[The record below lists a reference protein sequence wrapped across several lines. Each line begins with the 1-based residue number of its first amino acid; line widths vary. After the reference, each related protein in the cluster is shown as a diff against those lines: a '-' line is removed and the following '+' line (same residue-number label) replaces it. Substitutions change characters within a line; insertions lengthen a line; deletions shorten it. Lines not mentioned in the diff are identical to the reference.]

1 MSASDQDI
9 IFNVKEL
16 LGPILAEYGLELYD
30 LVFKGAGKNGMLRV
44 FIDSKEGVTIDDC
57 ANVSR
62 ELGTL
67 LDIHD
72 VIDDSY
78 TLEVSSP
85 GLTRALRNPVDFVR
99 FIGKKVKIKTENE
112 IEAKTIFIGKLLDYK
127 DDKVTVETESGRYE
141 IPFEQIEKAN
151 LELDL

>member
-1 MSASDQDI
+1 MSASEQDI

-16 LGPILAEYGLELYD
+16 LEPILAEYRLELYD
-30 LVFKGAGKNGMLRV
+30 LVFKGTGRRGMLRV
-44 FIDSKEGVTIDDC
+44 FIDSEQGVTIDDC

-67 LDIHD
+67 LDVHD
-72 VIDDSY
+72 VIEDSY

-85 GLTRALRNPVDFVR
+85 GLTRALRNPVDFMR
-99 FIGKKVKIKTENE
+99 FKGKRVKIKTEVE
-112 IEAKTIFIGKLLDYK
+112 IEDRNMFIGKLLEFE
-127 DDKVTVETESGRYE
+127 DDNATVETESGTYV
-141 IPFEQIEKAN
+141 IPYIHIEKAN

>member
-16 LGPILAEYGLELYD
+16 LGPILAEYRLELYD
-30 LVFKGAGKNGMLRV
+30 LVFKGTGRKGMLRV
-44 FIDSKEGVTIDDC
+44 YIDSEQGVTIDDC

-67 LDIHD
+67 LDVHD
-72 VIDDSY
+72 VIEDSY

-85 GLTRALRNPVDFVR
+85 GLTRALRNPVEFVR
-99 FIGKKVKIKTENE
+99 FLGKKVKIKTEVE
-112 IEAKTIFIGKLLDYK
+112 IEDRNMFIGKLIQYK
-127 DDKVTVETESGRYE
+127 DDKVTVETENGTYE
-141 IPFEQIEKAN
+141 IPFGQIEKAN

>member
-1 MSASDQDI
+1 MSVSDQDI

-16 LGPILAEYGLELYD
+16 LEPILAECRLELYD
-30 LVFKGAGKNGMLRV
+30 LVFKGTGRKGILRIY
-44 FIDSKEGVTIDDC
+44 IDSEDGVTIDDC

-67 LDIHD
+67 LDVHD
-72 VIDDSY
+72 VIEGSY

-85 GLTRALRNPVDFVR
+85 GLTRALRNPVDFIR
-99 FIGKKVKIKTENE
+99 FIGRKVKIKTEVE
-112 IEAKTIFIGKLLDYK
+112 IEDRNMFIGKLLEFE
-127 DDKVTVETESGRYE
+127 DDNATIETQSGTFV
-141 IPFEQIEKAN
+141 IPYSQIEKAN

>member
-16 LGPILAEYGLELYD
+16 LEPILAEYRLELYD
-30 LVFKGAGKNGMLRV
+30 LVFKGTGRKGMLRV
-44 FIDSKEGVTIDDC
+44 YIDSEDGVTIDDC

-62 ELGTL
+62 ELGAL
-67 LDIHD
+67 LDIYD
-72 VIDDSY
+72 VIEDSY

-85 GLTRALRNPVDFVR
+85 GLTRALRNPVDFIR
-99 FIGKKVKIKTENE
+99 FIGKKVKIKTEID
-112 IEAKTIFIGKLLDYK
+112 IEDKNVFIGKLLEYENDCAR
-127 DDKVTVETESGRYE
+127 VETESGTYV
-141 IPFEQIEKAN
+141 IPYSHIEKAN